1 MHIYYKATLS
11 YDKVYAVVMS
21 KVIQFA
27 VRDAVL
33 F

>member
-1 MHIYYKATLS
+1 
-11 YDKVYAVVMS
+11 VYAVVMS